1 MNGDL
6 RVRSVSEV
14 ANFAAIRLILL
25 REWDPIG
32 VAHMRDYTEASDDE
46 YDSYAREIAAMLAR
60 GASFEDVFAYLKWGE
75 TEHMQLPFSEA
86 KAFRSA
92 QLIAQK
98 RPAE

>member
-1 MNGDL
+1 
-6 RVRSVSEV
+6 VSEA
-14 ANFAAIRLILL
+14 ANFAEIRLILL

-32 VAHMRDYTEASDDE
+32 ITHGRNYDEATDDE

-92 QLIAQK
+92 QLIVRKSLAD
-98 RPAE
+98 